1 MENTNKSTTAVLTD
15 FFNNTMQP
23 SELANDLTGLFMNCS
38 LMALKSVDNDTELGR
53 QLFSLKMLID
63 VLNTSQKD

>member
-1 MENTNKSTTAVLTD
+1 MQNTNQSTTAVLTD

-38 LMALKSVDNDTELGR
+38 LMALKTTDNDTELGR
-53 QLFSLKMLID
+53 QLFSLKMLIEL
-63 VLNTSQKD
+63 LNTPQKD